1 VRTLHPEVV
10 LGADPAAARTGAP
23 ARGRGA
29 EGVAGM
35 FAGRALAAPPATV
48 DGRPGIVWA
57 VAGQPKIVWD
67 WAFSD
72 DRILR
77 MRMTADVDA
86 LRDMRVEI
94 LVAESGADP
103 AAPPD

>member
-1 VRTLHPEVV
+1 
-10 LGADPAAARTGAP
+10 
-23 ARGRGA
+23 
-29 EGVAGM
+29 
-35 FAGRALAAPPATV
+35 
-48 DGRPGIVWA
+48 
-57 VAGQPKIVWD
+57 
-67 WAFSD
+67 
-72 DRILR
+72 